1 MTDFATIRARA
12 AERKGGDAALDAL
25 LAEVSE
31 PRDISALTDDRLL
44 SEFSKRVFQAGF
56 NWSVIEKKW
65 PGFEEAFDGFNVPRN
80 AMMSDE
86 DLDAHLKDTRIVR
99 HARKILSIRDNAIF
113 LSELA
118 QEHGSAAKAIGDWPS
133 SDLVGLWDVLKKRG
147 ARLGGTT
154 AQYALRFMGKDCFI
168 MGRSVV
174 AALNEF
180 GVIDGAAT
188 SKSAQKRVQEAFN
201 EWHAETGES
210 YTRMSRILAMSVPD

>member
-1 MTDFATIRARA
+1 MTDFSEIRARA
-12 AERKGGDAALDAL
+12 EDRKGGAAALDAL
-25 LAEVSE
+25 LAETAA
-31 PRDISALTDDRLL
+31 PRDISKLGDDRLL

-65 PGFEEAFDGFNVPRN
+65 PGFEQAFHGFDIGRN
-80 AMMSDE
+80 AMMSDD
-86 DLDAHLKDTRIVR
+86 DLDAHLKDTGIVR
-99 HARKILSIRDNAIF
+99 HAKKILSVRDNAIF
-113 LSELA
+113 LSDLA

-133 SDLVGLWDVLKKRG
+133 SDLVGLWDLLKKRG

-154 AQYALRFMGKDCFI
+154 AQYALRFLGKDSFI

-188 SKSAQKRVQEAFN
+188 SKTAQRNIQEAFN
-201 EWHAETGES
+201 AWHSETGES